1 MCGCLY
7 TVATFF
13 SSGRD
18 SGSQLPRERDVT
30 NALTPDKRDLQSS
43 ELQTEIDAGS
53 NTYTCT
59 QSLIVKPPT
68 DLIMESS

>member
-1 MCGCLY
+1 MCGCSY
-7 TVATFF
+7 TVAVSL

-18 SGSQLPRERDVT
+18 SGSQLPSERDVI
-30 NALTPDKRDLQSS
+30 NAFTPDRQDLESS

-59 QSLIVKPPT
+59 QSLIDKPPT